1 MGSYEIKPKDFNE
14 SAFKV
19 IGDDWML
26 ITAGNEEDCNTM
38 TASWG
43 TFGIMWNKNIVSV
56 VLRPQR
62 YTKEF
67 VDENERFSLTVF
79 DKKYKKDLGYLGSVS
94 GRDEKD
100 KISKT
105 SLTLDFIDSVPTF
118 KEARI
123 TIIAKKLFVQR
134 FEEDSFLDKT
144 LMEKNYPNK
153 DYHYMYFA
161 EVEKIIIS
169 DEE

>member
-26 ITAGNEEDCNTM
+26 ITAGNKEDCNTM

-43 TFGIMWNKNIVSV
+43 SFGIMWNKNVVSV

-79 DKKYKKDLGYLGSVS
+79 DKKYKKDLGYLGTVS
-94 GRDEKD
+94 GRDESD

-105 SLTLDFIDSVPTF
+105 SLTLDYIDDVPTF
-118 KEARI
+118 KEAKI

-134 FEEDSFLDKT
+134 FTEDSFIDKS
-144 LMEKNYPNK
+144 LIEKNYPNK
-153 DYHYMYFA
+153 DYHDMYIA
-161 EVEKIIIS
+161 EVEKILIL
-169 DEE
+169 E

>member
-26 ITAGNEEDCNTM
+26 ITAGNKEDCNTM

-43 TFGIMWNKNIVSV
+43 SFGIMWNKNVVSV

-79 DKKYKKDLGYLGSVS
+79 DKKYKKDLGYLGTVS
-94 GRDEKD
+94 GRDESD
-100 KISKT
+100 KVSKT
-105 SLTLDFIDSVPTF
+105 SLTLDYIDDVPTF
-118 KEARI
+118 KEAKI

-134 FEEDSFLDKT
+134 FTEDSFIDKS
-144 LMEKNYPNK
+144 LIEKNYPNK
-153 DYHYMYFA
+153 DYHDMYIA
-161 EVEKIIIS
+161 EVEKILIL
-169 DEE
+169 E